1 MDILHL
7 VDRLEELF
15 NESRSVPFTHSVIV
29 DEDRMLDIID
39 QMRVSIPEEIKKAQ
53 QLLAQRDRIL
63 AQSQEEANRTLQL
76 AREKS
81 EQMVEKDGIVQ
92 AAHARSE
99 QIIAQGRAEAEK
111 QKHDSDDYVLDTLQ
125 NLEAE
130 MERILGQVRNGVRA
144 LQSERVVLQEP
155 AEVETESE

>member
-39 QMRVSIPEEIKKAQ
+39 QMRVSIPEEIKKSQ

-63 AQSQEEANRTLQL
+63 AQSQEEANRTIAL
-76 AREKS
+76 AREKGDTMT
-81 EQMVEKDGIVQ
+81 ERDAIVQ
-92 AAHARSE
+92 AAQARGE
-99 QIIAQGRAEAEK
+99 QIVAQARVEVEAT
-111 QKHDSDDYVLDTLQ
+111 KHDADQYVMDTLS
-125 NLEAE
+125 NLEME
-130 MERILGQVRNGVRA
+130 MERILGQVRNGIRSF
-144 LQSERVVLQEP
+144 QTEKSQEKP
-155 AEVETESE
+155 PEEQPQP